1 MSIQAFIDHLAHE
14 KKYAQHTITAYKR
27 DLERFAAYC
36 ASEHQSVQLEDVA
49 YTLIRSW
56 IVTLVDQGLE
66 HRSINRKISSL
77 RSYYKFLYQ
86 IGQIDQHPLRN
97 HKPLK
102 APKNVQIPLSEEEML
117 KLWDGSVFTEDY
129 NGVLGKTII
138 ELLDSTGM
146 RRSELIHLKPE
157 NIDWDNHKIK
167 VLGKRNKER
176 YLPLLPALKETL
188 KAYEKIKIEK
198 GWASQPYFL
207 LGSKGKKLTENFVYT
222 TVNFYLKQVST
233 KKKVSPHMIRHSFAT
248 HLLNNGAELK
258 VVQDLLGHTS
268 LAATQVY
275 THSSMQ
281 KIKAAYA
288 KAHPRGGTKKNV

>member
-1 MSIQAFIDHLAHE
+1 M
-14 KKYAQHTITAYKR
+14 
-27 DLERFAAYC
+27 
-36 ASEHQSVQLEDVA
+36 
-49 YTLIRSW
+49 
-56 IVTLVDQGLE
+56 
-66 HRSINRKISSL
+66 
-77 RSYYKFLYQ
+77 
-86 IGQIDQHPLRN
+86 
-97 HKPLK
+97 
-102 APKNVQIPLSEEEML
+102 
-117 KLWDGSVFTEDY
+117 
-129 NGVLGKTII
+129 
-138 ELLDSTGM
+138 
-146 RRSELIHLKPE
+146 
-157 NIDWDNHKIK
+157 
-167 VLGKRNKER
+167 
-176 YLPLLPALKETL
+176 PLLPALKETL
-188 KAYEKIKIEK
+188 KAYEKIIIEK